1 MFKSKIPSVV
11 AIVMMASVFA
21 IAQTKEPAAKAPAD
35 TKEVKPAV
43 EEKKPE
49 AKAEEKK
56 VDELIVT
63 VNDHKIMQSD
73 YDEAFQT
80 LVANNARGRM
90 MGEAQLAQ
98 LKMQYRPQI
107 TSKLIDDYLLGE
119 EVKKEKIT
127 ITEDELRKEM
137 EEGLKN
143 YLKRMGL
150 SRDEFEER
158 LKGTSGGKGI
168 DEIIAE
174 RVSNP
179 AIQDAAKHSKLI
191 EKKFGDKFVLSDEKL
206 KESYDRD
213 LERVYKKPEMV
224 KASHILVKVDKSA
237 KPAKA
242 ESEEG
247 KTEDKEE
254 VDPKKEALDQ
264 INKILAEVKQPEADF
279 AALAKKYSQCP
290 SSEKGGDLGFFPRE
304 GAMVEPF
311 AAAAFALKVGEISDV
326 VESPFGYHIIKVT
339 DKTPETVTSFEEAK
353 GGIRFQLK
361 EQEIQKYTRQYLG
374 ELKDAAK
381 IVYPDA
387 PKEEK
392 KPETSAPKKAKPAP
406 VATPAKPKKAEPVKK
421 AEKEKKAETK
431 KD

>member
-1 MFKSKIPSVV
+1 M

-56 VDELIVT
+56 VDEVIVT

-73 YDEAFQT
+73 YDKVFDL
-80 LVANNARGRM
+80 LVASNPRGRM

-98 LKMQYRPQI
+98 LKMQYRPQL
-107 TSKLIDDYLLGE
+107 TNKLIENYLMGE
-119 EVKKEKIT
+119 EIKKEKIT
-127 ITEDELRKEM
+127 ITEDELRKDM

-143 YLKRMGL
+143 YLKRMDIT
-150 SRDEFEER
+150 REEFEER
-158 LKGTSGGKGI
+158 LKDSSDGKGI

-174 RVSNP
+174 RVSDP
-179 AIQDAAKHSKLI
+179 AIQETAMQGKLI
-191 EKKFGDKFVLSDEKL
+191 EKKFADKFELSDEKL
-206 KESYDRD
+206 KETYDRD
-213 LERVYKKPEMV
+213 LERMYKKPEMV
-224 KASHILVKVDKSA
+224 KASHILVKVDKSP

-242 ESEEG
+242 ETEEG
-247 KTEDKEE
+247 KTEDKKEE
-254 VDPKKEALDQ
+254 DPKKEAMDQ
-264 INKILAEVKQPEADF
+264 INKILAEAKLPEADF

-311 AAAAFALKVGEISDV
+311 AAAAFTLKVGEISGV

-339 DKTPETVTSFEEAK
+339 DRTPESVTSFEEAK
-353 GGIRFQLK
+353 EGIRFQLK
-361 EQEIQKYTRQYLG
+361 EQEVQKYMRQHLA
-374 ELKDAAK
+374 ELKDAAN

-392 KPETSAPKKAKPAP
+392 KPETSAPKKAEPAP
-406 VATPAKPKKAEPVKK
+406 VAVPAEPEKAEPAKK
-421 AEKEKKAETK
+421 PEPK